1 MLEVSLPVQLIVIML
16 LRAFDDFSDPSKI
29 KFPEVE
35 DLLINKLSS
44 SVFDNTP
51 LATIA
56 TPALKEPEYIP
67 STSVVP
73 EVSFHSK
80 VNPDGGE
87 ALTSEPIAL

>member
-1 MLEVSLPVQLIVIML
+1 MLEVSLPEQLMVTML
-16 LRAFDDFSDPSKI
+16 FRAFDNLSVPSKI
-29 KFPEVE
+29 KFPDVE
-35 DLLINKLSS
+35 DLLTNKLSS

-51 LATIA
+51 LEIIP

-80 VNPDGGE
+80 FNPDGGDP
-87 ALTSEPIAL
+87 LTSEPMAL